1 MLPLQ
6 LSAYQTSAMAF
17 PPFFFC
23 RGGGLNPPSASS
35 LRRNFFFLLSSSAYL
50 DPLVP
55 DVEQT
60 TCLPVCVGAPSTST
74 ASSLFL
80 PQRGSFFWCHWCLRL
95 LLLLGSPTLFGW
107 RPKPRPR
114 ENCTAFP
121 GKHTH
126 THTTTK
132 IGVCSS
138 LRGSCFLNF
147 SEPRIVSPRRTDV
160 EIRSGPIVKQ
170 NGPATSFFF
179 PPFRFCCRSL
189 LPAGSRRFVDALRSN
204 DDGAKNQKNKIK
216 QKASGRDRPDDR
228 WSVCVTL
235 GLGLLTTDSLVV
247 VLLFFFGQRP
257 PRNEHKRRVSG
268 GWRFSFI
275 FFFARAP
282 PPPPSPRT
290 PSGQPDA
297 STFVGRKTRDRK

>member
-1 MLPLQ
+1 MLPRPRPLLLFFS
-6 LSAYQTSAMAF
+6 LSVALSSGAIGAF
-17 PPFFFC
+17 VF
-23 RGGGLNPPSASS
+23 
-35 LRRNFFFLLSSSAYL
+35 FFFLVLRPSLA
-50 DPLVP
+50 
-55 DVEQT
+55 
-60 TCLPVCVGAPSTST
+60 GAPSRDREKT
-74 ASSLFL
+74 APHF
-80 PQRGSFFWCHWCLRL
+80 Q
-95 LLLLGSPTLFGW
+95 
-107 RPKPRPR
+107 
-114 ENCTAFP
+114 EN
-121 GKHTH
+121 TH
-126 THTTTK
+126 THTLQQK
-132 IGVCSS
+132 SASVPRCVDRVSS
-138 LRGSCFLNF
+138 ISASRVLFRHVGPTWKLEAAQLS
-147 SEPRIVSPRRTDV
+147 SRTARR
-160 EIRSGPIVKQ
+160 RR
-170 NGPATSFFF
+170 FFF
-179 PPFRFCCRSL
+179 PPFRFCCQSL

-282 PPPPSPRT
+282 PPPPRT

-297 STFVGRKTRDRK
+297 STFVGRKRRDRK

>member
-1 MLPLQ
+1 MCGCSLDLDR
-6 LSAYQTSAMAF
+6 
-17 PPFFFC
+17 FFSFS
-23 RGGGLNPPSASS
+23 PSAW
-35 LRRNFFFLLSSSAYL
+35 LFLLV
-50 DPLVP
+50 PLVP
-55 DVEQT
+55 SSSSSSWFSDP
-60 TCLPVCVGAPSTST
+60 LWLAPQAETERKLHRISRKT
-74 ASSLFL
+74 
-80 PQRGSFFWCHWCLRL
+80 
-95 LLLLGSPTLFGW
+95 
-107 RPKPRPR
+107 
-114 ENCTAFP
+114 
-121 GKHTH
+121 HTH

-282 PPPPSPRT
+282 PPPPSP
-290 PSGQPDA
+290 SN
-297 STFVGRKTRDRK
+297 TFRAT